1 MAIAIYADDEEFG
14 AMHYGVPR
22 SEDRAAIRDRME
34 NTARSYGLGGSDL
47 FQRAVNRFESFDFE
61 RIERKLAA
69 VVRKV
74 SHAFDRDMIRP
85 MVKIGQFQQAGPD
98 QQRWLAANPRAQR
111 LLEKDMMHGWRE
123 TFTNHY
129 KGQVGEDNPDYQAVM
144 DGLVVIDD
152 DGWKATQYLTIRDDD
167 NRGPLGFADQTI
179 VRDSMWAN
187 FNAYLDAGV
196 DDPSDENNGSL

>member
-14 AMHYGVPR
+14 AMHYGIPR
-22 SEDRAAIRDRME
+22 SEDRAAIRNRME

-47 FQRAVNRFESFDFE
+47 FQRAVDRFESFDFE

-85 MVKIGQFQQAGPD
+85 MSKIGHFQQAAPV

-111 LLEKDMMHGWRE
+111 LIEKDMIHGWRE
-123 TFTNHY
+123 TFTNPY
-129 KGQVGEDNPDYQAVM
+129 KGKVGEDNPDYQAVM
-144 DGLVVIDD
+144 DGIVVLDEH
-152 DGWKATQYLTIRDDD
+152 GWTATQYLTIRDED
-167 NRGPLGFADQTI
+167 NRSPLGFADQII
-179 VRDSMWAN
+179 VKDSMWAN
-187 FNAYLDAGV
+187 FNAFLDEGI